1 MKLGFDSGSAP
12 WCTRTRS
19 QRLRTLAALPIQ
31 VELRDRPATPVYQR
45 IAAQAAE
52 MRGQGV
58 SVTAIA
64 RYFGVDYHTAAKAL
78 RWFGRR

>member
-1 MKLGFDSGSAP
+1 MVYGY
-12 WCTRTRS
+12 WTRT
-19 QRLRTLAALPIQ
+19 QRHRTLAEVSVE
-31 VELRDRPATPVYQR
+31 VELRARVPIPVYQR

-52 MRGQGV
+52 MRDQGV

-78 RWFGRR
+78 RWFEQR